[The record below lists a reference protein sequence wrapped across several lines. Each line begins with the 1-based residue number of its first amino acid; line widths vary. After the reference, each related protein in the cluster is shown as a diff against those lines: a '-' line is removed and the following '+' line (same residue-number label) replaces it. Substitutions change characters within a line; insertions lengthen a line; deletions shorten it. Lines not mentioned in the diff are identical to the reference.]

1 MKEKQIEKC
10 RIAINKGYTYD
21 ASTGL
26 IMGLRGNNIKS
37 KHSRGYINFQVKNEG
52 KVHSI
57 LGHQFAWFYLYNEI
71 AEEIDHINGDKTD
84 NRLENLRSVTH
95 QQNMWNVKNAL
106 GYSFHKKIQKYMA
119 YIVVDRKM
127 KHLGYFNDKNLAREA
142 YLNAKKQL
150 HKI

>member
-1 MKEKQIEKC
+1 MLKLAKEKGFNYNPKNGIV
-10 RIAINKGYTYD
+10 TTP
-21 ASTGL
+21 TGVETE
-26 IMGLRGNNIKS
+26 RTTKN
-37 KHSRGYINFQVKNEG
+37 GYIHLSIYKD
-52 KVHSI
+52 KKRHSF

-84 NRLENLRSVTH
+84 NRILNLRSVTH

-106 GYSFHKKIQKYMA
+106 GYSFHKKYKKYMA
-119 YIVVDRKM
+119 YITINRKM
-127 KHLGYFNDKNLAREA
+127 KYLGYYENENEAKQA